1 MTGCGTDQPF
11 VTEATA
17 PPWRSKTMAAASTME
32 RPKAS
37 EARTTNPSRN
47 LPRSSEA
54 ERANARKTRIKLAS
68 RKDGKGW
75 RASISAMRPRRISII
90 AYRNFRKRLRL
101 MHGPA
106 ACLFAFLR
114 KEQIRCFADLCPAG

>member
-11 VTEATA
+11 VTEA
-17 PPWRSKTMAAASTME
+17 PPWRSKRMAAASTME

-37 EARTTNPSRN
+37 EAKTINPSRN
-47 LPRSSEA
+47 VLRSNEA
-54 ERANARKTRIKLAS
+54 ETAKARKARIKLAS

-75 RASISAMRPRRISII
+75 RASISAIRPRRISRI

-101 MHGPA
+101 MPGPA
-106 ACLFAFLR
+106 ACLFAFLG
-114 KEQIRCFADLCPAG
+114 KEQIRCFANLCPAG